1 MSPELYTY
9 KWLYT
14 SMSVTLYTHIY
25 TYISELYLHIWGT
38 KYCIYISREIYTYE

>member
-25 TYISELYLHIWGT
+25 TYISAN
-38 KYCIYISREIYTYE
+38 CIYIYEAQSIVYI